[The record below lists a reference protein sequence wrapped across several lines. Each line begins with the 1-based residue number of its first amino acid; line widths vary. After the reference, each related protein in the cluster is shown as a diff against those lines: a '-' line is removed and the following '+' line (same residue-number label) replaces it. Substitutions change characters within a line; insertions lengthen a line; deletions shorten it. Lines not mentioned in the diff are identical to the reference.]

1 MWQEASESTSST
13 RRGLSHRRL
22 AIRIKYDTLLQ
33 MAGLPPFCVLFFRS
47 ATGREPVRDWLKDL
61 PADERRI
68 IGEDLKT
75 LQFRWPLG
83 MPLVR
88 SLGDGL
94 WELRSRL
101 PTRIS
106 RCLFYIRERRIILL
120 HGFIKKTQK
129 TPTEDKALALKRKNE
144 HSQAE

>member
-1 MWQEASESTSST
+1 V
-13 RRGLSHRRL
+13 
-22 AIRIKYDTLLQ
+22 AIF
-33 MAGLPPFCVLFFRS
+33 LPFSVLFFRS
-47 ATGREPVRDWLKDL
+47 ATGREPVREWLREL
-61 PADERRI
+61 PSDERRI

-106 RCLFYIRERRIILL
+106 RCLFTSAIGGSFCYT
-120 HGFIKKTQK
+120 GSFIKKTQK
-129 TPTEDKALALKRKNE
+129 TPIEDKALALKRKNA
-144 HSQAE
+144 HSQAD

>member
-1 MWQEASESTSST
+1 MPQP
-13 RRGLSHRRL
+13 HP
-22 AIRIKYDTLLQ
+22 
-33 MAGLPPFCVLFFRS
+33 LPVVFFRTEAGS
-47 ATGREPVRDWLKDL
+47 EPAREWLREL
-61 PADERRI
+61 PALERAI

-94 WELRSRL
+94 WELRSNLR
-101 PTRIS
+101 TRIA
-106 RCLFYIRERRIILL
+106 RCLFYVPQGRIVVL

-129 TPTEDKALALKRKNE
+129 TPPEEKALALKRKDAHNKIE
-144 HSQAE
+144 KK

>member
-1 MWQEASESTSST
+1 M
-13 RRGLSHRRL
+13 
-22 AIRIKYDTLLQ
+22 
-33 MAGLPPFCVLFFRS
+33 
-47 ATGREPVRDWLKDL
+47 
-61 PADERRI
+61 

-88 SLGDGL
+88 SLGDGI

-106 RCLFYIRERRIILL
+106 RCLFYVRDRRIIML
-120 HGFIKKTQK
+120 HGLIKKTQK
-129 TPTEDKALALKRKNE
+129 TPIEDKALALKRKNE
-144 HSQAE
+144 YSQAN

>member
-1 MWQEASESTSST
+1 MPDP
-13 RRGLSHRRL
+13 RP
-22 AIRIKYDTLLQ
+22 
-33 MAGLPPFCVLFFRS
+33 LPVVFFR
-47 ATGREPVRDWLKDL
+47 TEGGNEPVREWLKKL

-88 SLGDGL
+88 SLGNGL
-94 WELRSRL
+94 SELRSNL
-101 PTRIS
+101 PTRIA
-106 RCLFYIRERRIILL
+106 RCLFYVPKGRIIVL

-129 TPTEDKALALKRKNE
+129 SPLEDKALALKRKNA
-144 HSQAE
+144 HSKAEEN

>member
-1 MWQEASESTSST
+1 
-13 RRGLSHRRL
+13 
-22 AIRIKYDTLLQ
+22 
-33 MAGLPPFCVLFFRS
+33 MADPRPLPVVFFRTD
-47 ATGREPVRDWLKDL
+47 AGHEPVREWLKEL
-61 PADERRI
+61 AADERRM

-88 SLGDGL
+88 SLGGGL

-101 PTRIS
+101 PTRIA
-106 RCLFYIRERRIILL
+106 RCLFYMAKGRIVVL

-129 TPTEDKALALKRKNE
+129 TPPEDKALALKRKYD
-144 HSQAE
+144 HSKAEKD